1 MTPAPVKPSISTDLL
16 NDLSHSREVTVRDWE
31 RRPMW
36 EKLVGTVAWILER
49 QQ

>member
-1 MTPAPVKPSISTDLL
+1 MVDLEA
-16 NDLSHSREVTVRDWE
+16 DIARSREIVADGWKA
-31 RRPMW
+31 RPLW

>member
-1 MTPAPVKPSISTDLL
+1 MTARIASDLRE
-16 NDLSHSREVTVRDWE
+16 DLSHSREVTLAQWE
-31 RRPMW
+31 RRPVW